1 MTPAYS
7 HMPITLCDIR
17 IAASLIS
24 LIVLGVI
31 LATHCLGYDPGL
43 SQAERRRNYNQA
55 NKCTNTR

>member
-7 HMPITLCDIR
+7 HMPITLRDIR

-31 LATHCLGYDPGL
+31 LATHC
-43 SQAERRRNYNQA
+43 
-55 NKCTNTR
+55 